1 MNRFITLEGM
11 DGSGKSTQAELL
23 ADYLRKKGE
32 KVLLTREPGWGEL
45 GKMIKKQVLDRRD
58 IDIEPYAELCLFCA
72 DRAQHVKGLILPK
85 IKEGHTVVC
94 DRYHDSTVVYQGYG
108 REIELTLVKL
118 MAEASTLGVEPD
130 ITFFLSVHVEQA
142 LSRLKNRRESTK
154 MDEES
159 LLFHRNIDRGYREIE
174 KGLSRMKKIDAS
186 RTPEE
191 VHAEIVSHIE

>member
-11 DGSGKSTQAELL
+11 DGSGKSTQAKLL
-23 ADYLRKKGE
+23 ADYLREKGE

-45 GKMIKKQVLDRRD
+45 GKAIKQQVLDRRD

-72 DRAQHVKGLILPK
+72 DRVQHVKDLILPK
-85 IKEGHTVVC
+85 IKEGHTIVC

-108 REIELTLVKL
+108 REIDIALVKL
-118 MAEASTLGVEPD
+118 MAETSTLGVEPD
-130 ITFFLSVHVEQA
+130 ITFFLSVPVGQA

-159 LLFHRNIDRGYREIE
+159 LLFHRRIDRGYREIE

-191 VHAEIVSHIE
+191 VHAEIVSHIV